1 MAKISKKP
9 PGAGA
14 PEADKLKRF
23 FFEEMEDAGL
33 FASSEPITH
42 MPNVDVYSSSD
53 KLIIEVE
60 LPGVKKQDIDITL
73 IKTTLTIKALKLEC
87 LEEDKINYVCM
98 ERAFGRMFRSI
109 ELPFPVDS
117 DKIKAVFKSGIL
129 TICVPKVEDKRNE
142 SRRVPIE
149 SVD

>member
-9 PGAGA
+9 PGTGS
-14 PEADKLKRF
+14 PETDKHKNF

-33 FASSEPITH
+33 FAHSEPITQI
-42 MPNVDVYSSSD
+42 PNVDVFSTRD
-53 KLIIEVE
+53 ELIIEVE
-60 LPGVKKQDIDITL
+60 LPGVNKQDIDITL

-87 LEEDKINYVCM
+87 FEEDKINYVCM

-109 ELPFPVDS
+109 ELPFPVDTE
-117 DKIKAVFKSGIL
+117 KIKAVFRNGIL
-129 TICVPKVEDKRNE
+129 TICVPKVEDKRNV

-149 SVD
+149 NA